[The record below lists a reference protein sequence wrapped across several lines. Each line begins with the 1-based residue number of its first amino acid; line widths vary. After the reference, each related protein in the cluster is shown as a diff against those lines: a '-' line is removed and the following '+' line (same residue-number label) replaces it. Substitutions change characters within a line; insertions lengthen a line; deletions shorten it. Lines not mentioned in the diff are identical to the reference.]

1 VWYHFRQSAEVFAD
15 IKEVYML
22 GEFKK
27 FILRGNVIDLAVAV
41 VIGAAFGAIISSIVN
56 DIIMPV
62 IGYVTAGIDFAEL
75 RVVLEP
81 AVVVN
86 GEETAAEVAI
96 RYGNL
101 IQVIIQFLII
111 ALCIFFVV
119 KGIAKMRERF
129 EKKKEEAAEPA
140 TRAEDV
146 VLLEEIRDL
155 LKKQ

>member
-1 VWYHFRQSAEVFAD
+1 
-15 IKEVYML
+15 ML

-41 VIGAAFGAIISSIVN
+41 VIGAAFGAIITSIVN

-62 IGYVTAGIDFAEL
+62 IGYIIAGVDFAEL
-75 RVVLEP
+75 KIVLEP
-81 AVVVN
+81 AVIVDGV
-86 GEETAAEVAI
+86 ETAAEVAI

-101 IQVIIQFLII
+101 ILVILQFLII
-111 ALCIFFVV
+111 ALCIFLVI
-119 KGIAKMRERF
+119 KAIAKTRERF

-140 TRAEDV
+140 ARAEDV

>member
-1 VWYHFRQSAEVFAD
+1 
-15 IKEVYML
+15 
-22 GEFKK
+22 
-27 FILRGNVIDLAVAV
+27 LRGNVIDLAVAV